1 MDSSRLCGLVASL
14 VLMTAFVVPRASAEE
29 ETAPETEAEA
39 ETEKPGPTLEF
50 SQLVGFAAWPLGL
63 LFDSR
68 LEVRAPLHRSSS
80 MVFQETYA
88 AAGGRVAITPA
99 FASVGP
105 RLTLAPIDV
114 FDLVVMANATVNWP
128 SSSGLLPY
136 ESIYESTVDSDRND
150 LFDNPAPG
158 REVRLGAGFDLRVQ
172 PTVKIKLG
180 PIIAFSAW
188 DFSWVWLRR
197 PDDIETPYVYEPY
210 RDRIVQW
217 HDLVVENQ
225 SAIVG
230 EILPGEGGPL
240 LWIGA
245 TYHDIW
251 AIGSRDR
258 SIQIGPIVVFKPSFK
273 RGWPRLVLQ
282 VKPYVM
288 DHDRV
293 GGPPRIA
300 VAAIWSASKPL
311 GASAEAGD

>member
-1 MDSSRLCGLVASL
+1 MGARQLGGIATVI
-14 VLMTAFVVPRASAEE
+14 VLMTALGGPTAGAQEE
-29 ETAPETEAEA
+29 DAA
-39 ETEKPGPTLEF
+39 ETDVEKPGPSLEF
-50 SQLVGFAAWPLGL
+50 SQLVGIAGWPLGL

-68 LEVRAPLHRSSS
+68 LEVRAPLHRSESI
-80 MVFQETYA
+80 VFQDTYA

-105 RLTLAPIDV
+105 RLTFAPIDV

-136 ESIYESTVDSDRND
+136 DSIYESTLEGDRTD
-150 LFDNPAPG
+150 RFEEPLAG
-158 REVRLGAGFDLRVQ
+158 RECHASAGFDVRVQ

-180 PIIAFSAW
+180 PIIAFSGW
-188 DFSWVWLRR
+188 DFSWVWLRQ
-197 PDDIETPYVYEPY
+197 PEDIDTPYAYEPY
-210 RDRIVQW
+210 RDRIIEW

-225 SAIVG
+225 SAIVA

-251 AIGSRDR
+251 ALGSGDR
-258 SIQIGPIVVFKPSFK
+258 SIQIGPMVLFKPSYK
-273 RGWPRLVLQ
+273 RGWPRIIVQ

-293 GGPPRIA
+293 GGPPR
-300 VAAIWSASKPL
+300 VALALLWDASKPL
-311 GASAEAGD
+311 GPSEGDGD